1 MDIKQ
6 LQYFVVSVDMGSFC
20 SAAEVLITTQPNVSK
35 VVKSL
40 ETELNMI
47 LLNRD
52 RSGVT
57 LTKEFDERF
66 PNGGLK
72 GWGQVRNCGNDYTAI
87 RMNTIVR
94 AWDSSVTIVVQ
105 QVAGTIIED
114 NTDCEIEWYALGK

>member
-47 LLNRD
+47 LL
-52 RSGVT
+52 
-57 LTKEFDERF
+57 
-66 PNGGLK
+66 
-72 GWGQVRNCGNDYTAI
+72 
-87 RMNTIVR
+87 IV
-94 AWDSSVTIVVQ
+94 
-105 QVAGTIIED
+105 IEV
-114 NTDCEIEWYALGK
+114 E